1 MKKHLSKPPIED
13 DPDDIVISD
22 DDNPYITQSS
32 DIIPEKLRKEIELE
46 RKRMNDTF
54 AIQGYKIL
62 LEIQAKQFAWLQHHY
77 DSMLAASS
85 RRKTKRQ

>member
-1 MKKHLSKPPIED
+1 MKKHLSKPLIEED
-13 DPDDIVISD
+13 TNDLVISD

-32 DIIPEKLRKEIELE
+32 DIIPEQLRKEIELE

-54 AIQGYKIL
+54 KLQGYKIL

-77 DSMLAASS
+77 DNMLAAS
-85 RRKTKRQ
+85 RRKSKRQ